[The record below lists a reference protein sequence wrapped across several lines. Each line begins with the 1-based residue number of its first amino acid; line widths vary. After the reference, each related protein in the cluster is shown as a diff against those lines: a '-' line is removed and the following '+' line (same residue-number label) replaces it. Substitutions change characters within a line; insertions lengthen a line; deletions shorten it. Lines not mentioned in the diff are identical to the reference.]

1 MNGNDHILLLCFQKE
16 RNGGMVTSQIA
27 WVLCFFGPMVVD
39 VIIKLQA
46 SLILKHFVFL
56 FFVFLFFFGV
66 EGTYAYQL
74 T

>member
-1 MNGNDHILLLCFQKE
+1 
-16 RNGGMVTSQIA
+16 MVTSQIA